1 MTALKQ
7 LKPRLASA
15 GTKLKAATYNTQR
28 HVSRGAW
35 ETTRKRILSR
45 DKGLC
50 QCAGCRATGRIR
62 PAREVDHIIPVW
74 EGGTDA
80 DANLQSINVECHKV
94 KTAQEQRRR
103 THG

>member
-1 MTALKQ
+1 MALKQ
-7 LKPRLASA
+7 LAPRLKSA
-15 GTKLKAATYNTQR
+15 GTKLKVATYNTER

-50 QCAGCRATGRIR
+50 QCSGCRATGRIR

-74 EGGTDA
+74 EGGSDA
-80 DANLQSINVECHKV
+80 DANLQSINVECHKA
-94 KTAQEQRRR
+94 KTAQEQKRRL
-103 THG
+103 G

>member
-1 MTALKQ
+1 MPGLKQ
-7 LKPRLASA
+7 LAPRLKPA
-15 GTKLKAATYNTQR
+15 GAKLKAATYNSER

-35 ETTRKRILSR
+35 ETTRKRILRR

-50 QCAGCRATGRIR
+50 QCVGCKATGRIR
-62 PAREVDHIIPVW
+62 PAQEVDHITPLW

-80 DANLQSINVECHKV
+80 DANLQSINVECHKA

-103 THG
+103 IVA